1 MKIKVTFADQESIEK
16 IHDKSLYLL
25 ENIGVVFQS
34 PEACEIFRQ
43 HGANVEGETVFIPR
57 KMVEDAIAACP
68 SQFEWYG
75 RGNSITVGGGKS
87 LIFPSYGPNYV
98 IENNIM
104 RKPDTNDY
112 KNFHR
117 LHETSDVL
125 DGGTPYILEPQE
137 VPADIRSNYR
147 MATTL
152 KYHTKPV
159 MGMTAG
165 KKSSSDAIKM
175 AKNFYGVNDKV
186 VLLGLINGIDPL
198 RYATDM
204 VESLMEYAKEKQGIM
219 LTAGGI
225 LGLTTPSS
233 LVSAFTINN
242 ALTLAGIVLIQL
254 INPGNPVIYGCQG
267 SSSNLSEITKAYGN
281 FATAKSIYLTKAIA
295 DYYKLPSRSGG
306 SVTDAKQLD
315 YQAGAET
322 YSNLFASLA
331 SESDFF
337 IMGVGILDTINAVG
351 TEKLILDELLI
362 KGILNQ
368 LSELKVDEGS
378 FLLKD
383 IEKVGP
389 GGNFINC
396 RTSKYYKE
404 EFFLNPAFNN
414 ANTNNWVENGSSTV
428 MEKAHK
434 IYLERL
440 ENCVDPENTATQAKV
455 LDQYIPE
462 VFR

>member
-1 MKIKVTFADQESIEK
+1 MKINVTFADQESIEK
-16 IHDKSLYLL
+16 IHEKSLYLL
-25 ENIGVVFQS
+25 ENIGVIMQS
-34 PEACEIFRQ
+34 TEACEIFKR
-43 HGANVEGETVFIPR
+43 HGAKVDGEKVFIPR
-57 KMVEDAIAACP
+57 KMVEDALKTCP

-75 RGNSITVGGGKS
+75 RGNSVTVGGGKS
-87 LIFPSYGPNYV
+87 LVFPSYGPNYV
-98 IENNIM
+98 IENNVM
-104 RKPDTNDY
+104 RKPDINDF

-125 DGGTPYILEPQE
+125 DGGTPYILEPWE

-165 KKSSSDAIKM
+165 PESSRNSIQM
-175 AKNFYGVNDKV
+175 AKEFYGVDGKV
-186 VLLGLINGIDPL
+186 VVLGLVNAIDPL

-204 VESLMEYAKEKQGIM
+204 IESLIEYAKENQAII

-233 LVSAFTINN
+233 LLGAFTVNN
-242 ALTLAGIVLIQL
+242 AATLAGIVLLQL

-267 SSSNLSEITKAYGN
+267 SSSNLKEITKVYGN

-295 DYYKLPSRSGG
+295 NYYGLPSRSGG
-306 SVTDAKQLD
+306 SVNDAKEVD

-322 YSNLFASLA
+322 YSNLFASLV
-331 SESDFF
+331 SGSDFF
-337 IMGVGILDTINAVG
+337 IMGAGILDTINAVG
-351 TEKLILDELLI
+351 TEKFILDELLI

-368 LSELKVDEGS
+368 LSDMSVDDDS

-389 GGNFINC
+389 GGNFIHL
-396 RTSKYYKE
+396 RTSKYYRK
-404 EFFLNPAFNN
+404 EFFINPAFNN
-414 ANTNNWVENGSSTV
+414 CNTNNWVESGSPTV
-428 MEKAHK
+428 MENAHK
-434 IYLERL
+434 MYLERL
-440 ENCVDPENTATQAKV
+440 EKCIDPENTSEQTKL
-455 LDQYIPE
+455 LDKFIPAE
-462 VFR
+462 FR

>member
-1 MKIKVTFADQESIEK
+1 MKIKVTFADQESIEM
-16 IHDKSLYLL
+16 IHDKSLFIL
-25 ENIGVVFQS
+25 ENIGVAIQS
-34 PEACEIFRQ
+34 AEACEIFKKN
-43 HGANVEGETVFIPR
+43 GAKVEGENVFIPR

-75 RGNSITVGGGKS
+75 RGNTVMVGGGKS
-87 LIFPSYGPNYV
+87 LVFPSYGPNYV
-98 IENNIM
+98 VENNIM
-104 RKPDTNDY
+104 RKPDTNDF

-117 LHETSDVL
+117 LHESSDVL
-125 DGGTPYILEPQE
+125 DGGTPYILEPQD

-165 KKSSSDAIKM
+165 AESSRDAIEM
-175 AKNFYGVNDKV
+175 AKSFYDVNDKV
-186 VLLGLINGIDPL
+186 VLVGLINAIDPL

-204 VESLMEYAKEKQGIM
+204 IEALMEYAKAGQGIL

-233 LVSAFTINN
+233 LIGAFTINN
-242 ALTLAGIVLIQL
+242 AATLAGIVLVQL
-254 INPGNPVIYGCQG
+254 INPGNPIIYGCQG
-267 SSSNLSEITKAYGN
+267 SSSNLTEITKAYGN

-295 DYYKLPSRSGG
+295 DYYRLPSRSGG
-306 SVTDAKQLD
+306 SVNDAKQVD

-331 SESDFF
+331 SGSDFF

-368 LSELKVDEGS
+368 LSDLPVDESS
-378 FLLKD
+378 FLMKD

-389 GGNFINC
+389 GGNFIKC
-396 RTSKYYKE
+396 RTSKYYRQD
-404 EFFLNPAFNN
+404 FYINPAFNN
-414 ANTNNWVENGSSTV
+414 ANTNNWVEAGSPTV

-440 ENCVDPENTATQAKV
+440 ENCVDPENSIVQTKL
-455 LDQYIPE
+455 LDRYIPKM
-462 VFR
+462 FQ